1 MRNEFSSEKLGSR
14 VPNCTRKEYSKI
26 LAVHFIT
33 EDRNKAK
40 AQKEYQKINEEVRN
54 NDELKDMITKEQA
67 LFQMINDVQQ
77 AMTKPIGDLY
87 DDLKAK

>member
-14 VPNCTRKEYSKI
+14 VPICTRKEYSEI

-40 AQKEYQKINEEVRN
+40 AQKEYQTSG
-54 NDELKDMITKEQA
+54 TK
-67 LFQMINDVQQ
+67 
-77 AMTKPIGDLY
+77 
-87 DDLKAK
+87 

>member
-40 AQKEYQKINEEVRN
+40 
-54 NDELKDMITKEQA
+54 
-67 LFQMINDVQQ
+67 
-77 AMTKPIGDLY
+77 
-87 DDLKAK
+87 

>member
-14 VPNCTRKEYSKI
+14 VPNCTRKEYSEI

-40 AQKEYQKINEEVRN
+40 AQKEYKRE
-54 NDELKDMITKEQA
+54 ELKSI
-67 LFQMINDVQQ
+67 
-77 AMTKPIGDLY
+77 
-87 DDLKAK
+87 LKKGL

>member
-14 VPNCTRKEYSKI
+14 VPNCTRKEYSEI

-40 AQKEYQKINEEVRN
+40 AQKRISNERN
-54 NDELKDMITKEQA
+54 
-67 LFQMINDVQQ
+67 
-77 AMTKPIGDLY
+77 
-87 DDLKAK
+87 